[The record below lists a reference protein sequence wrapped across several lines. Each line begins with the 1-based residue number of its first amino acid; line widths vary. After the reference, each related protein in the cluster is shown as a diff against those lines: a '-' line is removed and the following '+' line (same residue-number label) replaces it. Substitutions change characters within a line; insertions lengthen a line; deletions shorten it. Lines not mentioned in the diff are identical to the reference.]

1 INCSTKPTR
10 KMLSRAASI
19 KMKTARRPGWTEN
32 WPSINRWSANHC
44 TLAQRRKDAKTHSE
58 TAPISAGFR
67 GYFAPSRL
75 CAFALSQVAG
85 LLLAA
90 GICAAPAP
98 WQPTQAPLMTRWAK
112 DVKPY
117 DTLREYPRPQL
128 VRDQWMNLN
137 GLWDFAIG
145 PKGGPKPATFPR
157 QILVPFPAESAL
169 SGVMTKIT
177 EKDQLWYRR
186 FLDIP
191 SDWFGHILLHFG
203 AVDFETTVWVNGQQ
217 VGQHRG
223 GYDPFSFD
231 ITDKLRQGGG
241 NDIVVSV
248 WDPTDASPNSRGKQ
262 VRKPDQGIFYTATS
276 GIWQTVWLEPVPV
289 ASIAS
294 VKVTPD
300 VDGSRFLISVAL
312 RGAPADNFYLEA
324 TAVGEDG
331 RQAGRVSGRAANELS
346 LAIQNPRLW
355 TPEAP
360 FLYDLKIALRTQ
372 TSKFD
377 EVRSYSG
384 LRKVALGSDKG
395 VTRIFLNNKPFF
407 MLGPLD
413 QGFWPDGLYTAP
425 TDEALRSD
433 IETTKQ
439 LGFNMARKHVKVEP
453 DRWYY
458 WCDKLGLLV
467 WQDMPSGDK
476 FISPTQPDITRAPES
491 AMQFETELKAL
502 IQTHYNHPAIV
513 M

>member
-1 INCSTKPTR
+1 
-10 KMLSRAASI
+10 MLSRAASI

-32 WPSINRWSANHC
+32 WPSINRWSAIHC
-44 TLAQRRKDAKTHSE
+44 TLIQRRKDAKTHSE
-58 TAPISAGFR
+58 TTPISAGFR

-98 WQPTQAPLMTRWAK
+98 WQPAQAPLMTRWAK

-145 PKGGPKPATFPR
+145 PKGGP
-157 QILVPFPAESAL
+157 
-169 SGVMTKIT
+169 
-177 EKDQLWYRR
+177 
-186 FLDIP
+186 
-191 SDWFGHILLHFG
+191 
-203 AVDFETTVWVNGQQ
+203 
-217 VGQHRG
+217 
-223 GYDPFSFD
+223 
-231 ITDKLRQGGG
+231 
-241 NDIVVSV
+241 
-248 WDPTDASPNSRGKQ
+248 KQ

-346 LAIQNPRLW
+346 LAIQTRG
-355 TPEAP
+355 
-360 FLYDLKIALRTQ
+360 
-372 TSKFD
+372 
-377 EVRSYSG
+377 SG
-384 LRKVALGSDKG
+384 LR
-395 VTRIFLNNKPFF
+395 R
-407 MLGPLD
+407 
-413 QGFWPDGLYTAP
+413 
-425 TDEALRSD
+425 R
-433 IETTKQ
+433 
-439 LGFNMARKHVKVEP
+439 H
-453 DRWYY
+453 
-458 WCDKLGLLV
+458 
-467 WQDMPSGDK
+467 
-476 FISPTQPDITRAPES
+476 
-491 AMQFETELKAL
+491 
-502 IQTHYNHPAIV
+502 
-513 M
+513 